1 MTISQILGSI
11 KFARMHQK
19 NIVTLFFHK
28 FCAIYIHQFLYKFI
42 IFPFEN
48 PMYEIMN
55 SLSVYLSIYTSFLTK
70 KKKAKKKSAKYFIQR
85 YCKQIG
91 EYLQIQTSFFLTVK
105 TGTNYLLLLNV
116 DISLELFS

>member
-70 KKKAKKKSAKYFIQR
+70 KKK
-85 YCKQIG
+85 KQKRKALNIL
-91 EYLQIQTSFFLTVK
+91 YSDTANRLVSICRSRQVFF
-105 TGTNYLLLLNV
+105 
-116 DISLELFS
+116 SL